1 MLAMKKQ
8 SFFSFSLVLR
18 CVQVCGI
25 VALGFLASCTKE
37 EAPAPQ
43 AEKQT
48 PSLVEQYKADSKES
62 AANPGIA
69 GSPGQMTEEEEGEK
83 SH

>member
-8 SFFSFSLVLR
+8 TLSSFSFLLR
-18 CVQVCGI
+18 YVQVG
-25 VALGFLASCTKE
+25 VLVSLGFLASCTKE
-37 EAPAPQ
+37 DATAPQ
-43 AEKQT
+43 AEKPA
-48 PSLVEQYKADSKES
+48 PSLVEQYKATSKET

-69 GSPGQMTEEEEGEK
+69 GSPGKMDEEEKKEK